1 MAALETQDQSRG
13 VNLSDIAPPLNLL
26 PSGEEKGKNGERG
39 KGEGFLFW
47 MEGTYMTNKN
57 NISFVAM
64 FKRDRHLFLLLSLLS
79 LMLIIPLFHGIFE
92 LNTLIDI
99 SVTAIFLSSLYA
111 ISQKAQNLR
120 IALGLILPII
130 AGMWLANLM
139 DIPNIRLLVDFC
151 AILFYA
157 FIIIIIL
164 SALLK
169 EHKVT
174 LDVIYGAVAV
184 FLLMALMWAF
194 IFDVIETLQSGSFQ
208 VTVDHSQGTRIHFLY
223 YSFVTITT
231 VGYGDILPVSL
242 IARAFSILEMVV
254 GQFYLIILVARLV
267 GINITQSMEKKSE

>member
-1 MAALETQDQSRG
+1 MA
-13 VNLSDIAPPLNLL
+13 
-26 PSGEEKGKNGERG
+26 
-39 KGEGFLFW
+39 
-47 MEGTYMTNKN
+47 NKDK
-57 NISFVAM
+57 ISFVAI
-64 FKRDRHLFLLLSLLS
+64 FKRDRYLFLLLSILTLL
-79 LMLIIPLFHGIFE
+79 LIIPLFHGIFK

-99 SVTAIFLSSLYA
+99 SITAIFLSSLYA

-120 IALGLILPII
+120 IAAGLILPII

-139 DIPNIRLLVDFC
+139 NIPNIRLLADLC
-151 AILFYA
+151 SILFFA

-169 EHKVT
+169 ENIVT
-174 LDVIYGAVAV
+174 LDVIYGAVVV

-194 IFDVIETLQSGSFQ
+194 IFDIIETLKPGSFQ
-208 VTVDHSQGTRIHFLY
+208 VTANHSQGTRVHFVY

-254 GQFYLIILVARLV
+254 GQFYLIVLIARLV
-267 GINITQSMEKKSE
+267 GINITQSMEKKSQ